1 MMLVLHLLVYSV
13 AMARATYF
21 MDDSNSS
28 ISYTAGLGHSWNTDP
43 DNGSFNNTLTYISDC
58 KTSDACQMRVP
69 FEGSGIT
76 LYVAHGGDNVNASI
90 TLDGNSSST
99 TVTTILESGNP
110 VETYN
115 VSLYNVQSLPY
126 GSHVITVLLLDLT
139 GGIGSSCWFD
149 YAMVNDTPSSPP
161 ALSPSPSATS
171 SPSSVP
177 QRPHKSFGAIIGGIA
192 GGVSVIAVII
202 AATFGCRRR
211 RKHVQM
217 WDRDREDLFSESGE
231 ELNPQLALSY
241 AAVPFPSAPSAEN
254 TPDPLSSVTSAP
266 FTGSLK
272 HLTPTR
278 PDSPFIPT
286 SSVTDPTPL
295 VLSQFSDPSG
305 KTISDNQ
312 LTDQQIDFV
321 RDLGSANVPAEDIA
335 RVIKRMKDP
344 QGSSVVGATSSD
356 QEHPPSYDFHEQA
369 GSDGNVIG
377 ANKAPGNSSIAS
389 WI

>member
-1 MMLVLHLLVYSV
+1 
-13 AMARATYF
+13 
-21 MDDSNSS
+21 
-28 ISYTAGLGHSWNTDP
+28 
-43 DNGSFNNTLTYISDC
+43 
-58 KTSDACQMRVP
+58 
-69 FEGSGIT
+69 
-76 LYVAHGGDNVNASI
+76 
-90 TLDGNSSST
+90 
-99 TVTTILESGNP
+99 
-110 VETYN
+110 
-115 VSLYNVQSLPY
+115 
-126 GSHVITVLLLDLT
+126 
-139 GGIGSSCWFD
+139 
-149 YAMVNDTPSSPP
+149 
-161 ALSPSPSATS
+161 
-171 SPSSVP
+171 
-177 QRPHKSFGAIIGGIA
+177 
-192 GGVSVIAVII
+192 
-202 AATFGCRRR
+202 
-211 RKHVQM
+211 M

-278 PDSPFIPT
+278 PDPPFIPT
-286 SSVTDPTPL
+286 TDPTPL

-377 ANKAPGNSSIAS
+377 ANKAPGNSSMAS